1 MLLLASWV
9 VVCNFY
15 HSGYEG
21 EFIISIHT
29 FAYVCQGLILF
40 YAVQLKILSSLL
52 LQDSQCVFV
61 VAMSA
66 YY

>member
-1 MLLLASWV
+1 MLLLASLV

-40 YAVQLKILSSLL
+40 YAVLLKILSSLL